1 MVNGW
6 IVKHKG
12 GNLDSYFLGGCA
24 IIGKV
29 YFLNQERKFNAKAQ
43 RREDAGKKKQKQGSE
58 GVGKRESMNRYTPIV
73 NIQ

>member
-12 GNLDSYFLGGCA
+12 GNLDYYFLVGCA

-29 YFLNQERKFNAKAQ
+29 YFLKPERKFNATAQ
-43 RREDAGKKKQKQGSE
+43 RREDAGTKKQKQGSE